1 MITPIVMIAD
11 THVPRRAKALPRAV
25 WQAIDDADLMP
36 HAGDWVDEAT
46 LDDVVAP
53 HCTYLTA
60 VTDSGE
66 LRDVELHIVGRDMS

>member
-1 MITPIVMIAD
+1 MNTPIVMIAD
-11 THVPRRAKALPRAV
+11 THVLRRAKALPRAV
-25 WQAIDDADLMP
+25 WQAI
-36 HAGDWVDEAT
+36 
-46 LDDVVAP
+46 DDVVAP